1 MSPEAAEYGDGLR
14 TGSAW
19 VSLLGF
25 SSLISG
31 LYTRSLSIPCIV
43 LPVRCLLYLD
53 LRLLSNKLRHKL
65 GGVSGSRP
73 WMVRRSHVEG
83 GGSLRFQVLE
93 DGGGFLL
100 PQKSS

>member
-43 LPVRCLLYLD
+43 LPVRCLLYLG
-53 LRLLSNKLRHKL
+53 SSSSS
-65 GGVSGSRP
+65 GG
-73 WMVRRSHVEG
+73 WF
-83 GGSLRFQVLE
+83 RFLYTSVAHR
-93 DGGGFLL
+93 G
-100 PQKSS
+100 KMKWC